1 MVGSITLL
9 PKNFGRQEWGSDLI
23 DSWCLTKC
31 QQFWGTQPCHISPEQ
46 DLSAQEF
53 STQFESSVFGICII
67 QLQGACA
74 DKHNRSSFRKERNR
88 PRWGRSLAMLLL
100 TSPQFFMP
108 PTASHAALHLVRF
121 LAAQLRNIA
130 PALHLSWSPNYILD
144 NSNRCCK
151 ILPRDWHSWQDTC
164 DHSRVERFCSTRTR
178 LAQTWT
184 SRTFL
189 LITTKCFSTLEL
201 QFVIKSSIWGSIWS
215 TTSLL
220 ETYWCHFNL
229 HFSHHC
235 LDSSWLIVD
244 SF

>member
-1 MVGSITLL
+1 MPAILRDATLSYIAGARFIG
-9 PKNFGRQEWGSDLI
+9 PGIFRRSSSPQ
-23 DSWCLTKC
+23 CLAYV
-31 QQFWGTQPCHISPEQ
+31 S
-46 DLSAQEF
+46 F
-53 STQFESSVFGICII
+53 SFKGHVQN
-67 QLQGACA
+67 
-74 DKHNRSSFRKERNR
+74 KHNRSSFRKERNR

-108 PTASHAALHLVRF
+108 PTASHAALHLLRF

-184 SRTFL
+184 SSTGNPGKFIFL
-189 LITTKCFSTLEL
+189 EYN
-201 QFVIKSSIWGSIWS
+201 
-215 TTSLL
+215 LL
-220 ETYWCHFNL
+220 SVVEF
-229 HFSHHC
+229 
-235 LDSSWLIVD
+235 
-244 SF
+244 